1 MFYAL
6 GMEDADLKKDV
17 AAFVAL
23 SPCVVPSN
31 PPFSKDDE
39 GNFVKWTLEDLR
51 DGLVANVEDCPN
63 AFGKDFD
70 DFSEIYYGSIGD
82 VAPAIYKAEFG
93 DELFNP
99 MRSRSSSAVKPF
111 GTKLTIQ
118 LLATSITGEMKKWD
132 EAFMTDP
139 VGTELEAVDL
149 SKVDVP
155 TFLLYGAKDTVCPMN
170 LNEAALESVS
180 SVKRTVTYDK
190 LGQLSFYKTDPQ
202 ILADVV
208 TILGSGAQALVVAA
222 TALTMLSIV

>member
-23 SPCVVPSN
+23 APCAVPSN
-31 PPFSKDDE
+31 PVFSKDSE

-51 DGLVANVEDCPN
+51 DGLVENVDVCPN
-63 AFGKDFD
+63 AFGAGFGNWSDV
-70 DFSEIYYGSIGD
+70 YYDSIGTL
-82 VAPAIYKAEFG
+82 APGMYKAQFG

-99 MRSRSSSAVKPF
+99 MRSQSSAAVKAF

-118 LLATSITGEMKKWD
+118 VMATRITGEMKKWD

-149 SKVDVP
+149 SKIDVP
-155 TFLLYGAKDTVCPMN
+155 TYLLYGAKDTVCPME
-170 LNEAALESVS
+170 LNEAALASVS
-180 SVKRTVTYDK
+180 NVKRSVTYDK

-222 TALTMLSIV
+222 TALTMLSVV